1 MKIQSFDALDE
12 DGGRKLSG
20 HKVIDQDDES
30 IGTLDGVWMDPSTH
44 RVAFVGVKTSWFPGK
59 VLVVPAGDVEVSDE
73 GELIKIR
80 YPAAFVRKA
89 PSFFPESELAE
100 VEKEEVNAYFGRF
113 LPLRRVSSLKELRL
127 EEAADLQNSEQQSE
141 AQDRARRAEKDRL
154 DLERGEQTFFDQKG
168 FVTDSM
174 PEVNAS
180 QELLRTQEEAKVR
193 NREDR
198 IKEGSLD

>member
-1 MKIQSFDALDE
+1 MKIQGFDALDE

-100 VEKEEVNAYFGRF
+100 VEKEEVNACFGRF
-113 LPLRRVSSLKELRL
+113 LPIRRVSSLKELRP

-141 AQDRARRAEKDRL
+141 AEKDRL

-180 QELLRTQEEAKVR
+180 QDLLRTQEEAKVR
-193 NREDR
+193 NRENR